1 MKLIKSCL
9 SYYRWCCSS
18 LLCSSPVSNVPL
30 HKVFLASNHKFWPP
44 PPIALADCPFSGTPI
59 RQTVTP
65 DTYVRSPSDSDIWSQ
80 NRKRAKCAQNMA
92 NNNKEKSNNWKSNK
106 FLFLPFSIVSIY
118 PYMHVHASVCV
129 CMNTIQVECVG
140 HHHPH
145 WCVQILRSTFL
156 IYLHYICVN

>member
-80 NRKRAKCAQNMA
+80 NRKRATCAQNMA
-92 NNNKEKSNNWKSNK
+92 NTNKEKSNNWKSNK

-129 CMNTIQVECVG
+129 CVWIQFKWSVLATITHISACKYSEV
-140 HHHPH
+140 H
-145 WCVQILRSTFL
+145 F
-156 IYLHYICVN
+156 